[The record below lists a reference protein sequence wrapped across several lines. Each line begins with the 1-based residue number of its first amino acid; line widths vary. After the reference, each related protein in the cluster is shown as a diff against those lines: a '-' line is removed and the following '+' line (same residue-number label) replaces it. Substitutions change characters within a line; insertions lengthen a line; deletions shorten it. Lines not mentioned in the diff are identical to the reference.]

1 MPNALQACRSLLHG
15 RRTVALYEAVLPVHA
30 GAALTRAVDAARYAP
45 NHRKTEPWRFYAL
58 GPKAVGRVLE
68 LGDATLTAKHGADK
82 AAKKMR
88 RWRDVPGWMV
98 VTCARTQPA
107 GTTGKAEVRA
117 REDYAACCCATH
129 NVMLSLFAEGIG
141 SKWSSFGT
149 HAEEGTVGGVEMEAQ
164 FAEAVGFD
172 GDAELAVATIWYGT
186 PMKWPAPPK
195 KLLDVE
201 ALLITTD

>member
-1 MPNALQACRSLLHG
+1 MRQAARTLLHG
-15 RRTVALYEAVLPVHA
+15 RRTVALYEAVLPEHA
-30 GAALTRAVDAARYAP
+30 GAALARAVDAARYAP

-58 GPKAVGRVLE
+58 GPTARERVLG
-68 LGDATLTAKHGADK
+68 LGDATLAAKHGADK

-88 RWRDVPGWMV
+88 RWRDVPGWLV
-98 VTCARTQPA
+98 VTCARSTA
-107 GTTGKAEVRA
+107 GDAVRE

-129 NVMLSLFAEGIG
+129 SAMLSLFAEGIG

-149 HAEEGTVGGVEMEAQ
+149 HPEAAASAAGAGLLPAQ

-172 GDAELAVATIWYGT
+172 GEHEMAVGTLWYGT
-186 PMKWPAPPK
+186 PLKWPAPPK

-201 ALLITTD
+201 ALLVSTE